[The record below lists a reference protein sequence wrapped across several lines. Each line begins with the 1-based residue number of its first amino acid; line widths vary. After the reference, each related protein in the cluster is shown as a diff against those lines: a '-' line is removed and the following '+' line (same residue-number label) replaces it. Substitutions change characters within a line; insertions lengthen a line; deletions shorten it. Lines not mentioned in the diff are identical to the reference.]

1 MVHDFRL
8 MYNRIIIRINNKKN
22 QTSYHLHTPVNEYNQ
37 LEARIRFVV
46 NMNDLR
52 QFLPSDNV
60 YTDLQNDTDN
70 VATYYQVLNFINPS
84 SGTIEQVEIK

>member
-1 MVHDFRL
+1 MILDL
-8 MYNRIIIRINNKKN
+8 CTIESSLELTIKN
-22 QTSYHLHTPVNEYNQ
+22 QTSYHLHNPVNEYNQ

-46 NMNDLR
+46 TINDLR
-52 QFLPSDNV
+52 QFLPADNV

-70 VATYYQVLNFINPS
+70 VATYNQVLNFINPS